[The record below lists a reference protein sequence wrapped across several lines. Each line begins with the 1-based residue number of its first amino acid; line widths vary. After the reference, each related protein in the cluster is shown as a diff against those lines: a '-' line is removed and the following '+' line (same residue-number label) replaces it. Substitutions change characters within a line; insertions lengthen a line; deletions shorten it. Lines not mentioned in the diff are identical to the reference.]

1 MTRIDDY
8 RLMIEREGAM
18 KQDALVYA
26 SEAIQVEPE
35 ALRQLCNATTLD
47 PDAIVMATPDIHSG
61 YGVPIGCVFATPSL
75 ISPCAVG
82 YDINCGMRLLTT
94 PFAQH
99 EVDVKQLADSIRR
112 DIPLGEGKAN
122 IAVPHAQFDQV
133 LAHGVRAT
141 SEIVS
146 GSDRMSACFDDR
158 ELEADLGC
166 IEDAGSMEGDPDALG
181 NRAKD
186 RGRNQLGSLGG
197 GNHFIEIQVVRDIYD
212 EERAKA
218 FGLHRGQ
225 ITVMIHSGSRGL
237 GHQVAD
243 DFMKAAREW
252 DEKHGIVLPDRELA
266 YFPVE
271 TKDGIRYRAA
281 MNAAANF
288 AFVNRQVMAM
298 LVRRNIRHYYGAA
311 TALPTVYDVPHNIAK
326 FEEHGKRTYCVH
338 RKGATRAFP
347 AERMEGTRF
356 AATGQPVLIPGSM
369 GTASYVLAGVPSGSE
384 SLFSV
389 NHGAGRIMSRTA
401 ASGIGRGGKKHG
413 EAAISD
419 EAFRTSMDGVY
430 LVCEDRRSIKEEAPG
445 AYKNIDDVIAVV
457 AGAGL
462 AQPVARM
469 SPLAVL
475 KG

>member
-1 MTRIDDY
+1 
-8 RLMIEREGAM
+8 M

-47 PDAIVMATPDIHSG
+47 PDAIVIATPDIHIG
-61 YGVPIGCVFATPSL
+61 FGVPIGCVFATPNL

-99 EVDVKQLADSIRR
+99 EVDVKKLADSIRR

-122 IAVPHAQFDQV
+122 IGVSPAQFDQV
-133 LAHGVRAT
+133 LARGVRAT
-141 SEIVS
+141 HEVAQ
-146 GSDRMSACFDDR
+146 GNPRAAACFDPR
-158 ELEADLGC
+158 ETEADLAC
-166 IEDAGSMEGDPDALG
+166 IEDAGSMEGNPDDVG
-181 NRAKD
+181 TRAKD
-186 RGRNQLGSLGG
+186 RGRTQLGSLGG

-212 EERAKA
+212 GERAKA
-218 FGLHRGQ
+218 FGLHTGQ
-225 ITVMIHSGSRGL
+225 ITLMIHSGSRGL

-243 DFMKAAREW
+243 DFMKAARTW
-252 DEKHGIVLPDRELA
+252 DEKHGIELPDRELA
-266 YFPVE
+266 YFPIE
-271 TKDGIRYRAA
+271 SREGTRYRGA
-281 MNAAANF
+281 MHAAANF

-298 LVRRNIRHYYGAA
+298 LVRRNIRHYYGAD
-311 TALPTVYDVPHNIAK
+311 TPLPTVYDVPHNIAK
-326 FEEHGKRTYCVH
+326 FEEHNQRTYCVH

-347 AERMEGTRF
+347 AELMQGSLF
-356 AATGQPVLIPGSM
+356 SATGQPVLIPGSM
-369 GTASYVLAGVPSGSE
+369 GTASYVLAGVPSGHE

-401 ASGIGRGGKKHG
+401 ASGIGRGGRKHG

-419 EAFRTSMDGVY
+419 DAFRASMDGIY
-430 LVCEDRRSIKEEAPG
+430 LLCEDRTSIKEEAPG

-469 SPLAVL
+469 FPLAVL